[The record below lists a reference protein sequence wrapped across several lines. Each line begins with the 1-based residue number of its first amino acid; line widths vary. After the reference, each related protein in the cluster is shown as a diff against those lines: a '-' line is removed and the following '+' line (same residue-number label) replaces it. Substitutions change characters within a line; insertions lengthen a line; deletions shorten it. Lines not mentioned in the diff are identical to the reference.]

1 MVLQKSWRPRRQTES
16 PVSKTIKGA
25 VVNMITRKG
34 RFLNE
39 SELSERI
46 DPCFIIPGLEA
57 GQVGILSA
65 PGATGKTIFS
75 LELAFSLASGY
86 RLFEKI
92 PVKSACRVLF
102 IELEETLTGIV
113 NNFCIA
119 RSCFP
124 DLPFPA
130 ENLYIWHDEDGMLTL
145 VDKNNNVVYSNV
157 EWLKNISRDM
167 SLVIVDHLSK
177 CHMSDENS
185 SVPMTVLMNVFR
197 QIGRETDT
205 GFLLLHHTRKGSI
218 LNGEGDTA
226 ESARGSSA
234 IVNCARLVMTLSKNG
249 DNDDSLK
256 LTWAKINGHR
266 PIKPM
271 LLSRYPDGRILPD
284 YIAED
289 EVKITIG

>member
-1 MVLQKSWRPRRQTES
+1 VVLQKSWRPRRQTES
-16 PVSKTIKGA
+16 PVSKTIKG
-25 VVNMITRKG
+25 VVVDMISRKG

-124 DLPFPA
+124 NLPFPA
-130 ENLYIWHDEDGMLTL
+130 ENLYIWHDEEGMLTL
-145 VDKNNNVVYSNV
+145 VNSDGKVMSDNV
-157 EWLKNISRDM
+157 EWLKEMSRDM
-167 SLVIVDHLSK
+167 SLVIVDHLSR
-177 CHMSDENS
+177 CHMADENS

-249 DNDDSLK
+249 NNDDSLK
-256 LTWAKINGHR
+256 LTWAKMNGHK

-271 LLSRYPDGRILPD
+271 LLCRTSDGRILPD
-284 YIAED
+284 YTAED
-289 EVKITIG
+289 EVTVSIA

>member
-1 MVLQKSWRPRRQTES
+1 M
-16 PVSKTIKGA
+16 SKTVKGA
-25 VVNMITRKG
+25 VVNMISRKG

-46 DPCFIIPGLEA
+46 DPHFIIPGLEA

-86 RLFEKI
+86 GLFEQI

-119 RSCFP
+119 RSCFS
-124 DLPFPA
+124 DVPFPA
-130 ENLYIWHDEDGMLTL
+130 ENLYIWHDEEGILTL
-145 VDKNNNVVYSNV
+145 VDSNNKVVSDNV
-157 EWLKNISRDM
+157 EWLKEMSRDM
-167 SLVIVDHLSK
+167 SLVIVDHLSR

-185 SVPMTVLMNVFR
+185 SVSMTVLMNVFR
-197 QIGRETDT
+197 QVGRETDT

-218 LNGEGDTA
+218 LNGEGNTA

-234 IVNCARLVMTLSKNG
+234 IVNCARLVMTLSKNC
-249 DNDDSLK
+249 DDDDSLK

-271 LLSRYPDGRILPD
+271 LLRRFLDGRILPD
-284 YIAED
+284 YTAED
-289 EVKITIG
+289 EVKVTIA

>member
-1 MVLQKSWRPRRQTES
+1 M
-16 PVSKTIKGA
+16 SKTVKGA
-25 VVNMITRKG
+25 VVNMISRKG

-39 SELSERI
+39 SELSKRI
-46 DPCFIIPGLEA
+46 DPNFIIPGLEA

-75 LELAFSLASGY
+75 LELAFSLASGHT
-86 RLFEKI
+86 LFEQI
-92 PVKSACRVLF
+92 PAKGARRVLF

-119 RSCFP
+119 RGCFF
-124 DLPFPA
+124 DVPFPA
-130 ENLYIWHDEDGMLTL
+130 ENLYIWHDEEGILTL
-145 VDKNNNVVYSNV
+145 VDSKNKVVSSNV
-157 EWLKNISRDM
+157 EWLKEMSRGM
-167 SLVIVDHLSK
+167 SLVIVDHLSR

-218 LNGEGDTA
+218 LNGEGNTA

-249 DNDDSLK
+249 DDDDSLK

-271 LLSRYPDGRILPD
+271 LLCRSFDGRILPD
-284 YIAED
+284 YMAED
-289 EVKITIG
+289 EVDVRIS